1 VKARTNV
8 RWSAT
13 MNGWYIPKNK
23 FNLGDF
29 FTSMKPVAWIDYSA
43 MKNKNPQQP
52 QTSQEKKS

>member
-1 VKARTNV
+1 
-8 RWSAT
+8 